1 MNEPLPLIYDLNLQ
15 ELTSE
20 LKALNEPEFRA
31 KQLWTAIYQNYR
43 TSFDEITTLSK
54 GLRQKLSE
62 VLTFNALTPVDKII
76 SSDQRT
82 IKTLFTLHDAC
93 LIEAVL
99 MLYDERRTLC
109 ISSQSGCSMGCLFCG
124 TGQMGFSRNL
134 TSGEIVA
141 QVLHYARL
149 LSENGKQVTNI
160 VVMGMGEPFLNYANV
175 MDALERL
182 NDSQSFG
189 LGARR
194 FTISTVGIVP
204 KIKQFA
210 DENKQYNLAI
220 SLHAVD
226 DDIRSKLIPINK
238 KFGVD
243 AILNACRYYIKRTNR
258 RVTFEYAL
266 IQDVND
272 SLDDAKALAGKL
284 RGLNCH
290 VNLIPLNPTP
300 AYLAKP
306 SHATR
311 ANSFKSVLDEHHIQC
326 TVRMRR
332 GIEIRAGCG
341 QLAGQYGSKK

>member
-1 MNEPLPLIYDLNLQ
+1 MNGKRFAYHHNQ
-15 ELTSE
+15 G
-20 LKALNEPEFRA
+20 AA
-31 KQLWTAIYQNYR
+31 WA
-43 TSFDEITTLSK
+43 
-54 GLRQKLSE
+54 
-62 VLTFNALTPVDKII
+62 
-76 SSDQRT
+76 
-82 IKTLFTLHDAC
+82 
-93 LIEAVL
+93 AVL
-99 MLYDERRTLC
+99 WNRGKWAF
-109 ISSQSGCSMGCLFCG
+109 SGA
-124 TGQMGFSRNL
+124 L

-160 VVMGMGEPFLNYANV
+160 VVMGMGEPFLNYTNV

-226 DDIRSKLIPINK
+226 DDIRSRLIPINK

-266 IQDVND
+266 IQM
-272 SLDDAKALAGKL
+272 SMLAG
-284 RGLNCH
+284 
-290 VNLIPLNPTP
+290 
-300 AYLAKP
+300 
-306 SHATR
+306 
-311 ANSFKSVLDEHHIQC
+311 
-326 TVRMRR
+326 
-332 GIEIRAGCG
+332 
-341 QLAGQYGSKK
+341 